1 MPSKITLFFITPAA
15 LQKSLL
21 KELNSLL
28 YYIRLKKGDNM
39 IQIDFDIIVYRENE
53 TFIAYCPELDV
64 SSCGNTINH
73 AKEMLRTAVRLFL
86 EEVEKMGTLDE
97 ILSEANY
104 VKDTSGRWIPPKLVA
119 TELAS
124 I

>member
-1 MPSKITLFFITPAA
+1 
-15 LQKSLL
+15 
-21 KELNSLL
+21 
-28 YYIRLKKGDNM
+28 M

-86 EEVEKMGTLDE
+86 EEVEKMGTLNE

>member
-1 MPSKITLFFITPAA
+1 
-15 LQKSLL
+15 
-21 KELNSLL
+21 
-28 YYIRLKKGDNM
+28 M

-104 VKDTSGRWIPPKLVA
+104 LKDTSGRWIPPKLVA

>member
-1 MPSKITLFFITPAA
+1 
-15 LQKSLL
+15 
-21 KELNSLL
+21 
-28 YYIRLKKGDNM
+28 M